1 MIVSLA
7 LDDRRKPTVSRADPP
22 VIPVTDEISPNENL
36 QLDAVSFPNEALILF
51 VRINR
56 TTSFGV

>member
-1 MIVSLA
+1 M
-7 LDDRRKPTVSRADPP
+7 VSRLMSL
-22 VIPVTDEISPNENL
+22 I
-36 QLDAVSFPNEALILF
+36 LDAVSFPKDALMLF